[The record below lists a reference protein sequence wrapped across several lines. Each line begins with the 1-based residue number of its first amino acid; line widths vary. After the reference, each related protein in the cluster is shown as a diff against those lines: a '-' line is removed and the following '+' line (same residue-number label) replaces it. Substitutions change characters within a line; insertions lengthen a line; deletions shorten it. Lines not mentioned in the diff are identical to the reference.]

1 MMTQAYSFHAQS
13 DVTLMTE
20 AQLHDLLAERRARGT
35 PDVRLREMEQWH
47 RRALQAGQ

>member
-35 PDVRLREMEQWH
+35 SEDVLMQFEAWH
-47 RRALQAGQ
+47 HAALQDQI